1 MKFFK
6 ALKYFKK
13 GSKEQQEANN
23 IVEKL
28 PENSVIA
35 KDILNI
41 VSNNTTKVVFDK
53 NIKNSYYIYFKD
65 TIYISSSKEKNNNF
79 HRCLL
84 IAHEC
89 RHSIQSKLVQKIN
102 FILSNLEL
110 VFFILTLIILMCFKV
125 YNIKYVYLVVCIL
138 SMIPRLYLELDAIF
152 SSLKISNSYVGTKL
166 DKKETEKLND
176 IYTSQIKI
184 LLPIS
189 IIPLFIDKII
199 RIFVI
204 FLLKLII

>member
-6 ALKYFKK
+6 ALKYFNK

-41 VSNNTTKVVFDK
+41 VSNNKTKVVFDK

-65 TIYISSSKEKNNNF
+65 TIYISSKEKNNNF

-89 RHSIQSKLVQKIN
+89 RHSIQSKLVQRIN

-110 VFFILTLIILMCFKV
+110 VFFILAFIILMCFKV
-125 YNIKYVYLVVCIL
+125 YYIKYVYLVVCIL
-138 SMIPRLYLELDAIF
+138 SMMPRLYLELDAIS
-152 SSLKISNSYVGTKL
+152 SSLKISNSYVSTKL
-166 DKKETEKLND
+166 DKKETEELNE
-176 IYTSQIKI
+176 IYKDQIKI

-189 IIPLFIDKII
+189 IITLFIDKII

-204 FLLKLII
+204 FLLKFII

>member
-65 TIYISSSKEKNNNF
+65 TIYISSKENNNNF

-89 RHSIQSKLVQKIN
+89 RHSVQSKLMQRIN

-110 VFFILTLIILMCFKV
+110 VFFILAFIILMCFKV
-125 YNIKYVYLVVCIL
+125 YYIKYVYLVVCIL

-152 SSLKISNSYVGTKL
+152 SSLKISNSYVSKKL

-189 IIPLFIDKII
+189 IITLFIDKII
-199 RIFVI
+199 RIFVV

>member
-65 TIYISSSKEKNNNF
+65 TIYISSKEKNNNF

-125 YNIKYVYLVVCIL
+125 YYIKYVYLVVCIL

-152 SSLKISNSYVGTKL
+152 SSLKISNSYVSTKL
-166 DKKETEKLND
+166 DKKETIKLND

-204 FLLKLII
+204 FLLKFII

>member
-41 VSNNTTKVVFDK
+41 VSNNKTKVVFDK

-65 TIYISSSKEKNNNF
+65 TIYISSKEKNNNF

-89 RHSIQSKLVQKIN
+89 RHSIQSKLVQRIN

-110 VFFILTLIILMCFKV
+110 VFFILAFIILMCFKV
-125 YNIKYVYLVVCIL
+125 YYIKYVYLVVCIL
-138 SMIPRLYLELDAIF
+138 SMMPRLYLELDAIS
-152 SSLKISNSYVGTKL
+152 SSLKISNSYVSTKL
-166 DKKETEKLND
+166 DKKETEELNE
-176 IYTSQIKI
+176 IYKDQIKI

-189 IIPLFIDKII
+189 IITLFIDKII

-204 FLLKLII
+204 FLLKFII

>member
-6 ALKYFKK
+6 VLKYFKK
-13 GSKEQQEANN
+13 GSKELQEANN

-41 VSNNTTKVVFDK
+41 VSNNKTKVVFDK

-65 TIYISSSKEKNNNF
+65 TIYISSKEKNNNF

-110 VFFILTLIILMCFKV
+110 IFFILTFIILMCFKV
-125 YNIKYVYLVVCIL
+125 YYIKYVYLVVCIL
-138 SMIPRLYLELDAIF
+138 SMIPRIYLELDAIF
-152 SSLKISNSYVGTKL
+152 SSLKISNSYVSTKL

-204 FLLKLII
+204 FLLKFII

>member
-6 ALKYFKK
+6 ALKYFNK

-28 PENSVIA
+28 PENYVIA

-41 VSNNTTKVVFDK
+41 VSNNKTKVVFDK

-65 TIYISSSKEKNNNF
+65 TIYISSKEKNNNF

-89 RHSIQSKLVQKIN
+89 RHSIQSKLVQRIN

-110 VFFILTLIILMCFKV
+110 VFFILAFIILMCFKV
-125 YNIKYVYLVVCIL
+125 YYIKYVYLVVCIL
-138 SMIPRLYLELDAIF
+138 SMMPRLYLELDAIS
-152 SSLKISNSYVGTKL
+152 SSLKISNSYVSTKL
-166 DKKETEKLND
+166 DKKETEELNE
-176 IYTSQIKI
+176 IYKDQIKI

-204 FLLKLII
+204 FLLKFII

>member
-13 GSKEQQEANN
+13 GSKELQEANN

-41 VSNNTTKVVFDK
+41 VSNNTTKVIFDK

-65 TIYISSSKEKNNNF
+65 TIYISSKEKNNNF

-89 RHSIQSKLVQKIN
+89 RHSIQLKLVQRIN
-102 FILSNLEL
+102 FILSNIEL
-110 VFFILTLIILMCFKV
+110 IFFILTFVMIIWFKI
-125 YNIKYVYLVVCIL
+125 YCIRYVYLATCIL
-138 SMIPRLYLELDAIF
+138 SMVPRLYLELDAIF
-152 SSLKISNSYVGTKL
+152 NSLKISNTYVSTKL
-166 DKKETEKLND
+166 DKKEIEKLNE
-176 IYTSQIKI
+176 IYKDQIKI

-189 IIPLFIDKII
+189 IITLFLDKII

-204 FLLKLII
+204 FLLKFII

>member
-65 TIYISSSKEKNNNF
+65 TIYISSKEKNNNF

-89 RHSIQSKLVQKIN
+89 RHSIQSKLMQRIN

-110 VFFILTLIILMCFKV
+110 VFFILAFIILMCFKV
-125 YNIKYVYLVVCIL
+125 YYIKYVYLVVCIL
-138 SMIPRLYLELDAIF
+138 SMVPRLYLELDAIF
-152 SSLKISNSYVGTKL
+152 SSLKISNSYVSKKL

-189 IIPLFIDKII
+189 IITLFIDKII

-204 FLLKLII
+204 FLLKFII

>member
-6 ALKYFKK
+6 VLKYFKK
-13 GSKEQQEANN
+13 GSKELQEANN

-41 VSNNTTKVVFDK
+41 VSNNKTKVVFDK

-65 TIYISSSKEKNNNF
+65 TIYISSKEKNNNF

-110 VFFILTLIILMCFKV
+110 VFFILTFIILMCFKV
-125 YNIKYVYLVVCIL
+125 YYIKYVYLVVCIL
-138 SMIPRLYLELDAIF
+138 SMIPRIYLELDAIF
-152 SSLKISNSYVGTKL
+152 SSLKISNSYVSTKL

-204 FLLKLII
+204 FLLKFII

>member
-41 VSNNTTKVVFDK
+41 VSNNKTKVVFDK

-65 TIYISSSKEKNNNF
+65 TIYISSKEKNNNF

-89 RHSIQSKLVQKIN
+89 RHSIQSKLVQRIN

-110 VFFILTLIILMCFKV
+110 VFFILAFIILMCFKV
-125 YNIKYVYLVVCIL
+125 YYIKYVYLVVCIL
-138 SMIPRLYLELDAIF
+138 SMVPRIYLELDAIF
-152 SSLKISNSYVGTKL
+152 NSLKISNTYVSTKL
-166 DKKETEKLND
+166 DKKETEELNE
-176 IYTSQIKI
+176 IYKDQIKI